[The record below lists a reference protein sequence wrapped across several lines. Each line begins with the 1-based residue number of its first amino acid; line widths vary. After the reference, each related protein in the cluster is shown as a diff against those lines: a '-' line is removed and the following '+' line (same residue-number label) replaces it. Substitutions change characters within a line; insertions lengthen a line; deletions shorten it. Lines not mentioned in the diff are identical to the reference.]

1 MTEPAHIILPRNH
14 QIEALEGLRDVLGR
28 GSRAQAHMCCGSG
41 KTFAQAF
48 LAREMIDECEDPD
61 RAIIVC
67 FVPNR
72 ALVQQNARNFRV
84 VFDDAVEMLGVCSD
98 ADLAGLVE
106 DDKNPAVETTTQPEK
121 IDHFLRRVNS
131 PRIVVTTYQS
141 APTLRAALAEARGVG
156 EAVLLGLFDEAHR
169 TAGDKSAEDLFAFA
183 LDNANFPI
191 KKRAFFTATPRISEG
206 RKAPTYSMSN
216 SEIFGAVA
224 YSYPF
229 RRGIADG
236 NVVDYDLWVPI
247 ITRAELAEFMRD
259 QGLEGEDRAAV
270 ALIALGKVMQ
280 RTGQSR
286 FLCYRQR
293 VKASQSFAED
303 MAKVFPNSFV
313 AHVDGSTP
321 GREREA
327 MMKALSRGQT
337 LLSNCK
343 AFVEGVDAPGLQGVV
358 FVDPRKSVVDV
369 VQAVGRL
376 SRPDE
381 ADPQKRGS
389 IIAPILAESADPE
402 ALAKAARSA
411 GFETLVQVAQALR
424 ANDDALEEGILQRSR
439 AEGRGEEDISPLKGL
454 EVIAPEGSGIDVD
467 DLARSITVMA
477 MESLRDEF
485 ATQVGRLERF
495 LLDHGYLPGRQD
507 DSRLASWIAS
517 VRKKHLARS
526 LDPAHAALLD
536 EVDGWT
542 WIGERTPPEKVAEH
556 ICAFR
561 DRQQRMPSLK
571 RGTGAEADLHAYLM
585 EGQEYYLRRGVRG
598 NSLTA
603 ALAEQNLLFFA
614 EEILGKRAQL
624 SGRFEVR
631 GRGAGAEVWFLP
643 TLDRGRKTIPVFRS
657 GHTVPPR
664 SFRVHVGRG
673 ERERI
678 MALGAKHRV
687 RVTLV
692 RAGIEHDPF
701 LDARVLAWHA
711 GTVDRGEGPDASKN
725 SFGWLLAR
733 LADRKVS
740 GRPAYSFANLAAKR
754 IREGQTATALNS
766 QAPEGTIGEVL
777 DRIAR
782 VRTAMWDGRLP
793 TQHLASLDE
802 APGFSWIETEKV
814 SAEAVAACIAHAV
827 SKLGLRGLSDRTS
840 RSRDI
845 GLSNT
850 LRALD
855 QIAEDHPDLL
865 RCLSDEARAAFTHV
879 GISS

>member
-1 MTEPAHIILPRNH
+1 
-14 QIEALEGLRDVLGR
+14 
-28 GSRAQAHMCCGSG
+28 MCCGSG

-48 LAREMIDECEDPD
+48 LAREMIDACEDPD

-84 VFDDAVEMLGVCSD
+84 VFGDTVEMLGVCSD

-106 DDKNPAVETTTQPEK
+106 DDTPVVETTTRPEL
-121 IDHFLRRVNS
+121 IDAFLCRRNR
-131 PRIVVTTYQS
+131 PRIVVSTYQS
-141 APTLRAALAEARGVG
+141 APTLRAALAEARGV
-156 EAVLLGLFDEAHR
+156 EAAVLLGLFDEAHR
-169 TAGDKSAEDLFAFA
+169 TAGNKSEEDLFAYA
-183 LDNANFPI
+183 LDDANFPI
-191 KKRAFFTATPRISEG
+191 QKRAFFTATPRITEG
-206 RKAPTYSMSN
+206 RKAPTFSMSN
-216 SEIFGAVA
+216 PEIFGPVA
-224 YSYPF
+224 YTYSF

-270 ALIALGKVMQ
+270 ALIALRKVME
-280 RTGQSR
+280 RTRQSR

-303 MAKVFPNSFV
+303 MAKVFPRSFV

-327 MMKALSRGQT
+327 MMQALSRGET

-381 ADPQKRGS
+381 ADPDKRGS
-389 IIAPILAESADPE
+389 IIAPILAESAEPE
-402 ALAKAARSA
+402 ALERAAKTA

-424 ANDDALEEGILQRSR
+424 ANDDALEEDILQRSR
-439 AEGRGEEDISPLKGL
+439 AEGRGDHDITALRGL
-454 EVIAPEGSGIDVD
+454 EVIAPEGSGVDVE
-467 DLARSITVMA
+467 DLARSITVVA
-477 MESLRDEF
+477 MEALRDDF

-495 LLDHGYLPGRQD
+495 IADHGYLPTRQD
-507 DSRLASWIAS
+507 DSRLASWVAT
-517 VRKKHLARS
+517 VRKKHLARA

-536 EVDGWT
+536 GVEGWS
-542 WIGERTPPEKVAEH
+542 WVGERTPPEKIAGH

-585 EGQEYYLRRGVRG
+585 EGQEYFLRRGIRG
-598 NSLTA
+598 NALTA
-603 ALAEQNLLFFA
+603 ALAAQNLLFFA
-614 EEILGKRAQL
+614 EEVLGKRAQL

-631 GRGAGAEVWFLP
+631 GQGASSEVWFMP
-643 TLDRGRKTIPVFRS
+643 VLDPHRKTIPVFRS

-673 ERERI
+673 ERERLI
-678 MALGAKHRV
+678 ALGDRHRV
-687 RVTLV
+687 RITLV
-692 RAGIEHDPF
+692 RAGIEQDPF

-711 GTVDRGEGPDASKN
+711 GTVDRGEGPETSKN

-740 GRPAYSFANLAAKR
+740 GRPAYSLANLAEKR
-754 IREGQTATALNS
+754 IREKQPVTALNP
-766 QAPEGTIGEVL
+766 QAPQGTIGEML
-777 DRIAR
+777 DLISR
-782 VRTAMWDGRLP
+782 VRSAMWSGRLSE
-793 TQHLASLDE
+793 QHLGALDG
-802 APGFSWIETEKV
+802 APGFSWVEPQD
-814 SAEAVAACIAHAV
+814 AEPHSVAACVVYIARQAGPGV
-827 SKLGLRGLSDRTS
+827 LSDRAARAGDT
-840 RSRDI
+840 

-850 LRALD
+850 LRELD
-855 QIAEDHPDLL
+855 RLL
-865 RCLSDEARAAFTHV
+865 EEQPELFCNTDPSMRETLGAWAAAP
-879 GISS
+879 

>member
-1 MTEPAHIILPRNH
+1 
-14 QIEALEGLRDVLGR
+14 
-28 GSRAQAHMCCGSG
+28 MCCGSG

-48 LAREMIDECEDPD
+48 LAREMIDACEDPD

-84 VFDDAVEMLGVCSD
+84 VFGDAVEMLGVCSD

-106 DDKNPAVETTTQPEK
+106 DDSPVFETTTRPDL
-121 IDHFLRRVNS
+121 IDAFLCRKNR
-131 PRIVVTTYQS
+131 PRIVVSTYQS
-141 APTLRAALAEARGVG
+141 APTLRAALAEARGV
-156 EAVLLGLFDEAHR
+156 ETPILLGLFDEAHR
-169 TAGDKSAEDLFAFA
+169 TAGNKSEDDLFAYA
-183 LDNANFPI
+183 LDDANFPI
-191 KKRAFFTATPRISEG
+191 QKRAFFTATPRITEG
-206 RKAPTYSMSN
+206 RKAPTFSMSN
-216 SEIFGAVA
+216 PQIFGPVA
-224 YSYPF
+224 YTYSF

-259 QGLEGEDRAAV
+259 QGLQGEDRAAV
-270 ALIALGKVMQ
+270 ALIALRKVME
-280 RTGQSR
+280 RTRQTR

-303 MAKVFPNSFV
+303 MAKVFPGSFV

-327 MMKALSRGQT
+327 MMRALSCGET
-337 LLSNCK
+337 LLTNCK

-381 ADPQKRGS
+381 ADPEKRGS
-389 IIAPILAESADPE
+389 IIAPILAESAEPE
-402 ALAKAARSA
+402 ALERAAKSA

-424 ANDDALEEGILQRSR
+424 ANDDALEEDILERSR
-439 AEGRGEEDISPLKGL
+439 AEGRGDQDVSALRGL
-454 EVIAPEGSGIDVD
+454 EVIAPEGSGVDVE
-467 DLARSITVMA
+467 DLARSITVVA
-477 MESLRDEF
+477 MEALRDEF

-495 LLDHGYLPGRQD
+495 IADHGYLPTRQD
-507 DSRLASWIAS
+507 DSRLASWIGS
-517 VRKKHLARS
+517 VRKKHLARA

-536 EVDGWT
+536 DVEGWS
-542 WIGERTPPEKVAEH
+542 WVGERTPPEKIAGH

-585 EGQEYYLRRGVRG
+585 EGQEYFLRRGIRG
-598 NSLTA
+598 SALTA
-603 ALAEQNLLFFA
+603 VLAEQNLLFFA
-614 EEILGKRAQL
+614 EEVLGKRAQV

-631 GRGAGAEVWFLP
+631 GQGASAEVWFLP
-643 TLDRGRKTIPVFRS
+643 LPDPHRKTIPVFRS

-673 ERERI
+673 ERERLL
-678 MALGAKHRV
+678 ALGARHRV

-692 RAGIEHDPF
+692 RAGIEQDPF
-701 LDARVLAWHA
+701 LDARVFAWHA
-711 GTVDRGEGPDASKN
+711 GTVDRGEGVETSKN
-725 SFGWLLAR
+725 SFAWLLGR

-740 GRPAYSFANLAAKR
+740 GRSAYSLGNLAEKR
-754 IREGQTATALNS
+754 IREKQPVTALS
-766 QAPEGTIGEVL
+766 PQAPQGTIGEIL
-777 DRIAR
+777 DLISR
-782 VRTAMWDGRLP
+782 VRSAMWSGNLS
-793 TQHLASLDE
+793 TLHLAALDA
-802 APGFSWIETEKV
+802 APGFSWIEPQD
-814 SAEAVAACIAHAV
+814 AEPDNVAACARHV
-827 SKLGLRGLSDRTS
+827 VRQVGLQALSDRGA
-840 RSRDI
+840 RVGDAGI
-845 GLSNT
+845 ANT
-850 LRALD
+850 LQVLD
-855 QIAEDHPDLL
+855 RLLEERPDLFRETDASCRVAL
-865 RCLSDEARAAFTHV
+865 EACGAT
-879 GISS
+879 I